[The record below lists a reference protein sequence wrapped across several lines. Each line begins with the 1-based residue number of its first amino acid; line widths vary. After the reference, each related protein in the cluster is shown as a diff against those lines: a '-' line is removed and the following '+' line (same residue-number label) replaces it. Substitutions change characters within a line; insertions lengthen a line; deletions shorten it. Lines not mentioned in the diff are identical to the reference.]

1 MSTISGLKNA
11 MWCYIT
17 SSAIRF
23 WCKWQW
29 LLPRLFPVVVLYLEC
44 SGIAGFT
51 SIGCCFHCLS
61 HFAKSFVF
69 PNSSQILSLRAL
81 NIISTWCLAGNTL
94 VWLLLN
100 RSTHYCIIIHAPHFS
115 YFIINLFPLCFIA
128 TSGLLS
134 ALSVQCA
141 VGIDMEMSCLGLL
154 PTKFGTVW
162 HSEFHHQWISVIVNV
177 VFRACFNPDVAIHP
191 VQKAQKAQKARQS
204 FCRSQ
209 VYWLGIGPV

>member
-1 MSTISGLKNA
+1 

-17 SSAIRF
+17 SPATGFGVNDNGYFLVYST
-23 WCKWQW
+23 
-29 LLPRLFPVVVLYLEC
+29 VVVLYLEWL
-44 SGIAGFT
+44 GIAGFT
-51 SIGCCFHCLS
+51 CWFYHCQAQ
-61 HFAKSFVF
+61 FAKSLVF
-69 PNSSQILSLRAL
+69 PIRPKFCSLEHWTLSLL
-81 NIISTWCLAGNTL
+81 WCLAGNTL

-115 YFIINLFPLCFIA
+115 HFNSNLFPLCLIA

-141 VGIDMEMSCLGLL
+141 VAIDMEMSCLGLL

-177 VFRACFNPDVAIHP
+177 LFSELASILMSLSTQSKKSKKPPLASGH
-191 VQKAQKAQKARQS
+191 AR
-204 FCRSQ
+204 RS
-209 VYWLGIGPV
+209 GSR